1 MVFFHFFVLVF
12 HFKYLLTDLSFKNA
26 STKVF
31 VCQDKRDSQ
40 KDVKSNNRK
49 LGKPQNSHTKIG
61 CFYLSQVELL
71 SDLIAY
77 QLCDICLPL

>member
-31 VCQDKRDSQ
+31 VCQDKQDSQ
-40 KDVKSNNRK
+40 KDVKSNNHK
-49 LGKPQNSHTKIG
+49 LGKP
-61 CFYLSQVELL
+61 
-71 SDLIAY
+71 
-77 QLCDICLPL
+77 